1 MVVYSVL
8 PYDREATQPLER
20 LDLTKARGAKGPRT
34 PLGRVSDEGEGA
46 EEDEAGPE
54 RPLVGRSDEMATIL
68 ARAAGVVDGTGPGGA
83 VVIEG
88 HTGVGRC
95 VWIIQTG
102 VGVGVWM
109 SQGVAKQDPHPH
121 TACRLYPPFPNAH
134 SSCLIPHAR
143 PGMGKTKLLAELRRS
158 LEALT
163 VKEEAPDHSGRP
175 AFSLF
180 LGIADTANSHEKL
193 HPWRQVFRELLEA
206 DA

>member
-1 MVVYSVL
+1 MLYNLHNLHNLHILQGKEKPVVVYSVL

-88 HTGVGRC
+88 HTGVWGGRGMD
-95 VWIIQTG
+95 WA
-102 VGVGVWM
+102 VG
-109 SQGVAKQDPHPH
+109 
-121 TACRLYPPFPNAH
+121 C
-134 SSCLIPHAR
+134 
-143 PGMGKTKLLAELRRS
+143 
-158 LEALT
+158 
-163 VKEEAPDHSGRP
+163 
-175 AFSLF
+175 
-180 LGIADTANSHEKL
+180 
-193 HPWRQVFRELLEA
+193 
-206 DA
+206 